1 MPDST
6 FDPTRRRLI
15 GAAAAT
21 FLLSVSKLGFAGNSQ
36 VVAIRIWPASS
47 YTRITLEASDAI
59 KFKQFTISNPDR
71 LVIDLEGVQLNS
83 VLKDISSQIA
93 DADPY
98 IKTAR
103 AGQFSPDTVRLVLEL
118 KTDVKPQAFTLSPV
132 AEYKHR
138 LVVDLYPASG
148 TQDDPLMALLDDYNK
163 GKLTEPPPQVKP
175 KKNDAN
181 RPIVVM
187 LDPGHGGEDPGAI
200 GMNGTREKDIV
211 LRIGKQLK
219 RMIDAERNMKAF
231 MTREEDIFI
240 PLGVRV
246 AKARK
251 LNADLFISIH
261 ADAAPNRSA
270 RGSSVFALS
279 EKGASS
285 AFAKTMAQSEN
296 SSDLIGG
303 VKIAIQAPGQASKT
317 EGKVEG
323 KLILTS
329 KSDQEVVSIS
339 VKIFEEFTTGRGDDK
354 KTSKYELGIV
364 KITPGFTI
372 KAGETKAVDFSLPFS
387 VLKSSNDEL
396 KEKGGAMGAIGKLG
410 AFASNEKSEYFVEAD
425 VDVKSAALD
434 PSDKKQIK
442 LV

>member
-118 KTDVKPQAFTLSPV
+118 KTDVKPQAFTLNPV

-261 ADAAPNRSA
+261 ADAAPNRTA

-303 VKIAIQAPGQASKT
+303 VKIASKDKFLAHT
-317 EGKVEG
+317 LLDLTQTATINDSLKLGKIMLGKVG
-323 KLILTS
+323 GLNKLHS
-329 KSDQEVVSIS
+329 SQVEQA
-339 VKIFEEFTTGRGDDK
+339 
-354 KTSKYELGIV
+354 
-364 KITPGFTI
+364 GF
-372 KAGETKAVDFSLPFS
+372 A
-387 VLKSSNDEL
+387 VLKAPDIPSILVETAFISNPEEEQRLLDGDFQQQMAGSIL
-396 KEKGGAMGAIGKLG
+396 SG
-410 AFASNEKSEYFVEAD
+410 
-425 VDVKSAALD
+425 VKSYFTQGAALAARA
-434 PSDKKQIK
+434 
-442 LV
+442 

>member
-6 FDPTRRRLI
+6 FDPIRRRLI

-93 DADPY
+93 DADP
-98 IKTAR
+98 TSRPPA
-103 AGQFSPDTVRLVLEL
+103 
-118 KTDVKPQAFTLSPV
+118 
-132 AEYKHR
+132 
-138 LVVDLYPASG
+138 PASSARTPSAWCWNSNRCQTTG
-148 TQDDPLMALLDDYNK
+148 FHAQPGGRVQTPPGHRPLPSSGAQDDPLMALLDDYNK

-175 KKNDAN
+175 KKNDSN

-231 MTREEDIFI
+231 MTRDEDIFI

-279 EKGASS
+279 GKALP
-285 AFAKTMAQSEN
+285 AFLPRPWRNRKTAR
-296 SSDLIGG
+296 
-303 VKIAIQAPGQASKT
+303 T
-317 EGKVEG
+317 
-323 KLILTS
+323 
-329 KSDQEVVSIS
+329 
-339 VKIFEEFTTGRGDDK
+339 
-354 KTSKYELGIV
+354 
-364 KITPGFTI
+364 
-372 KAGETKAVDFSLPFS
+372 
-387 VLKSSNDEL
+387 
-396 KEKGGAMGAIGKLG
+396 
-410 AFASNEKSEYFVEAD
+410 
-425 VDVKSAALD
+425 
-434 PSDKKQIK
+434 
-442 LV
+442 

>member
-6 FDPTRRRLI
+6 FDPIRRRLI

-21 FLLSVSKLGFAGNSQ
+21 FLLSVSKLGFASNSQ

-118 KTDVKPQAFTLSPV
+118 KTDVKPQAFTLNPV

-138 LVVDLYPASG
+138 LVIDLYPTSG
-148 TQDDPLMALLDDYNK
+148 AQDDPLMALLDDYNK

-175 KKNDAN
+175 KKNDSN

-303 VKIAIQAPGQASKT
+303 VKIASKDKFLAHT
-317 EGKVEG
+317 LLDLTQTATINDSLKLGKIMLGKVG
-323 KLILTS
+323 GLNKLHS
-329 KSDQEVVSIS
+329 SQVEQA
-339 VKIFEEFTTGRGDDK
+339 
-354 KTSKYELGIV
+354 
-364 KITPGFTI
+364 GF
-372 KAGETKAVDFSLPFS
+372 A
-387 VLKSSNDEL
+387 VLKAPDIPSILVETAFISNPEEEQRLLDSDFQQQMAGSIL
-396 KEKGGAMGAIGKLG
+396 SGVKT
-410 AFASNEKSEYFVEAD
+410 YFTQG
-425 VDVKSAALD
+425 AALAARA
-434 PSDKKQIK
+434 
-442 LV
+442 

>member
-6 FDPTRRRLI
+6 FDPIRRRLI

-21 FLLSVSKLGFAGNSQ
+21 FLLSVSKLGFASNSQ

-83 VLKDISSQIA
+83 VLKDISNQIA

-118 KTDVKPQAFTLSPV
+118 KTDVKPQAFTLNPV

-138 LVVDLYPASG
+138 LVIDLYPSSG
-148 TQDDPLMALLDDYNK
+148 AQDDPLMALLDDYNK

-175 KKNDAN
+175 KKNDSN

-303 VKIAIQAPGQASKT
+303 VKIASKDKFLAHT
-317 EGKVEG
+317 LLDLTQTATINDSLKLGKIMLGKVG
-323 KLILTS
+323 GLNKLHS
-329 KSDQEVVSIS
+329 SQVEQA
-339 VKIFEEFTTGRGDDK
+339 
-354 KTSKYELGIV
+354 
-364 KITPGFTI
+364 GF
-372 KAGETKAVDFSLPFS
+372 A
-387 VLKSSNDEL
+387 VLKAPDIPSILVETAFISNPEEEQRLLDSDFQQQMAGSIL
-396 KEKGGAMGAIGKLG
+396 SGVKT
-410 AFASNEKSEYFVEAD
+410 YFTQG
-425 VDVKSAALD
+425 AALAARA
-434 PSDKKQIK
+434 
-442 LV
+442 

>member
-118 KTDVKPQAFTLSPV
+118 KTDVKPQAFTLNPV

-175 KKNDAN
+175 KKNDSN

-303 VKIAIQAPGQASKT
+303 VKIASKDKFLAHT
-317 EGKVEG
+317 LLDLTQTATINDSLKLGKIMLGKVG
-323 KLILTS
+323 GLNKLHS
-329 KSDQEVVSIS
+329 SQVEQA
-339 VKIFEEFTTGRGDDK
+339 
-354 KTSKYELGIV
+354 
-364 KITPGFTI
+364 GF
-372 KAGETKAVDFSLPFS
+372 A
-387 VLKSSNDEL
+387 VLKAPDIPSILVETAFISNPEEEQRLLDGDFQQQMAGSIL
-396 KEKGGAMGAIGKLG
+396 SG
-410 AFASNEKSEYFVEAD
+410 
-425 VDVKSAALD
+425 VKSYFTQGAALAARA
-434 PSDKKQIK
+434 
-442 LV
+442 

>member
-6 FDPTRRRLI
+6 FDPIRRRLI

-118 KTDVKPQAFTLSPV
+118 KTDVKPQAFTLNPV

-138 LVVDLYPASG
+138 LVIDLYPSSG
-148 TQDDPLMALLDDYNK
+148 AQDDPLMALLDDYNK
-163 GKLTEPPPQVKP
+163 GRLTEPPPQVKP
-175 KKNDAN
+175 KKNDSN

-231 MTREEDIFI
+231 MTRDEDIFI

-285 AFAKTMAQSEN
+285 VFAKTMAQSEN

-303 VKIAIQAPGQASKT
+303 VKIASKDKFLAHT
-317 EGKVEG
+317 LLDLTQTATINDSLKLGKIMLGKVG
-323 KLILTS
+323 GLNKLHS
-329 KSDQEVVSIS
+329 SQVEQA
-339 VKIFEEFTTGRGDDK
+339 
-354 KTSKYELGIV
+354 
-364 KITPGFTI
+364 GF
-372 KAGETKAVDFSLPFS
+372 A
-387 VLKSSNDEL
+387 VLKAPDIPSILVETAFISNPEEEQRLLDSDFQQQMAGSIL
-396 KEKGGAMGAIGKLG
+396 SG
-410 AFASNEKSEYFVEAD
+410 
-425 VDVKSAALD
+425 VKSYFTQGAALAARA
-434 PSDKKQIK
+434 
-442 LV
+442 